1 MKFKKKYFV
10 FVQPAIRSM
19 GSQSSATGNGPIL
32 NKVFSIDMIHEK
44 VRNSEFLFS
53 SATDFCV
60 RVFSQNMGA
69 N

>member
-44 VRNSEFLFS
+44 VRNSEGFVQFCNRFLCS
-53 SATDFCV
+53 SLFTEYGC
-60 RVFSQNMGA
+60 
-69 N
+69 

>member
-44 VRNSEFLFS
+44 SEILKVLFS

>member
-32 NKVFSIDMIHEK
+32 NKVFLSI
-44 VRNSEFLFS
+44 
-53 SATDFCV
+53 
-60 RVFSQNMGA
+60 
-69 N
+69 